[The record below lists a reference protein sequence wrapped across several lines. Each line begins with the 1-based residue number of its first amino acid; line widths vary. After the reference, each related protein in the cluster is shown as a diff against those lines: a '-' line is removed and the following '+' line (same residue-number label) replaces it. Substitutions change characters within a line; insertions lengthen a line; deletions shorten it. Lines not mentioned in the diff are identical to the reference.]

1 MLAARTWVVAR
12 RLRPVASHS
21 RVTPPAVAMARA
33 LSSEGIRPSLMYA
46 RRTDSAR
53 PHRLAKEATDPGL
66 MSTFKR
72 AASAPDSTAGI
83 DGRSLPCSDAVPSGG
98 GSPLVLLMSLLSKP
112 ALLRPGS
119 QRTGPGAVEARAA
132 GCSCPAFLFTNYA
145 LASALIIAVRDDR
158 SRPVLDSR
166 LYISAAVVCGR
177 RTRSPAWNPLA
188 DLTESLQPAFA
199 AASARNSR
207 HRPRCER

>member
-1 MLAARTWVVAR
+1 VAARTWVVTR
-12 RLRPVASHS
+12 RLRPVASQS

-33 LSSEGIRPSLMYA
+33 LSSDGIRPSLMYA

-53 PHRLAKEATDPGL
+53 PHRLAKDATDPGL

-83 DGRSLPCSDAVPSGG
+83 EGRSLPCSDAVPSGG
-98 GSPLVLLMSLLSKP
+98 GSPSVLLMSLLSKP

-119 QRTGPGAVEARAA
+119 QSTGPGAVEARAA

-145 LASALIIAVRDDR
+145 LASAPIIAVRNDR
-158 SRPVLDSR
+158 SRPVLDSW
-166 LYISAAVVCGR
+166 LYISAAVVSGR
-177 RTRSPAWNPLA
+177 STRSSSWNPLEEI
-188 DLTESLQPAFA
+188 TEPLQPA
-199 AASARNSR
+199 SAVMSAQNSR
-207 HRPRCER
+207 HLPRCER